1 MSTKEKTWEGQ
12 CVLNNLEAT
21 TTTHTLSIRQVVLG
35 PEAKE
40 GEVNVVE
47 LEVKGYKDQKHKI
60 PVCVTKAGGSYVTG
74 VDVLIEDTPAIF
86 RLTQGS
92 GPIHLS
98 GTHQVETTII
108 EDDMDDSLAEEEG
121 EEEDEVEEEVEEL
134 PVSSSWTY

>member
-1 MSTKEKTWEGQ
+1 MKISLCIIHRGHTYTRLKLIEFTK
-12 CVLNNLEAT
+12 
-21 TTTHTLSIRQVVLG
+21 
-35 PEAKE
+35 
-40 GEVNVVE
+40 
-47 LEVKGYKDQKHKI
+47 VKCKGFFLCIILLPSQ
-60 PVCVTKAGGSYVTG
+60 
-74 VDVLIEDTPAIF
+74 VLIEDTPAIF